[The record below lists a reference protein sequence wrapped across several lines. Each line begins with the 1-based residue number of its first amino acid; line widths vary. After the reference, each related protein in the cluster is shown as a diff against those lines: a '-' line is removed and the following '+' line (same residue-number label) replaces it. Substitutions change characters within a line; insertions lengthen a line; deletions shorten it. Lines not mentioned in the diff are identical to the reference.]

1 MMKKFYVSTWWLL
14 AAAVLVTVLNGS
26 FNSTALLIFS
36 LVVSALFSASAM
48 RSVMLQVRNLGSW

>member
-1 MMKKFYVSTWWLL
+1 
-14 AAAVLVTVLNGS
+14 LNGS